1 MQDRLNL
8 SWAAEGEELVP
19 LMLLLNIEQ
28 LVTAVQNRDRPSSGQ
43 SVWILDLSAAA
54 SKKFRSQNM
63 RKVGK

>member
-8 SWAAEGEELVP
+8 SWTAEGEELVP

-43 SVWILDLSAAA
+43 SVWILDLSTAA
-54 SKKFRSQNM
+54 SKKIRSQNM